1 MWQSRE
7 SSAPGDEVFACSA
20 VGGEGHVL
28 RELAEDSLH
37 HGHVLQVLVRL
48 EQRIA
53 WQATSDVRRLLY
65 LLQCFPQATAVQGR
79 KMCN

>member
-37 HGHVLQVLVRL
+37 HGHVLQILVRL
-48 EQRIA
+48 EQRVA
-53 WQATSDVRRLLY
+53 
-65 LLQCFPQATAVQGR
+65 CATASPGGLNPR
-79 KMCN
+79 AALPCDATPP